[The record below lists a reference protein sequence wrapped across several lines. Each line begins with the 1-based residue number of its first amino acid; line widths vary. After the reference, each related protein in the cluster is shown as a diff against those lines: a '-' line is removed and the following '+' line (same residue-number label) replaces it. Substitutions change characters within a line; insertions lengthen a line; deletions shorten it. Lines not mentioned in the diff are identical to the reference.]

1 MKSSILLI
9 EDEPQMRSNM
19 RTVLELEGYH
29 VQAVSNG
36 RLGIEALRAEKPDL
50 VLCDVMMP
58 ELDGY
63 GVLAL
68 MRSKSETVDIPFIF
82 LTAKGEKA
90 DVRTGM
96 NSGADD
102 YLVKPVSIR
111 DLIDAIESRLRRKRE
126 QVVNAVPALP
136 SFDSPAPLESLG
148 LTPKE
153 AEVLL
158 WIAQGKSNS
167 ETAILL
173 GSAEATV
180 KKHMERIL
188 QKLDVENRGAAALIA
203 IETLTRNVP

>member
-19 RTVLELEGYH
+19 RTVLELEGYD

>member
-68 MRSKSETVDIPFIF
+68 MRSRAETVDIPFIF

-90 DVRTGM
+90 DIRTGM

-102 YLVKPVSIR
+102 YLVKPVGIR

-126 QVVNAVPALP
+126 QVANAAPALP

-158 WIAQGKSNS
+158 WITQGKSNS

-203 IETLTRNVP
+203 IETLTRNGS

>member
-36 RLGIEALRAEKPDL
+36 RLGIEALRADKPDL

-102 YLVKPVSIR
+102 YLVKPVGIR

-136 SFDSPAPLESLG
+136 SFDSPTPLESLG

-203 IETLTRNVP
+203 IETLTRA